1 MVSLGVNAAVIA
13 LMFVISSSIQYI
25 SFVAS
30 AVAIFI
36 ALIVI
41 KRQIIDMAPTHTL
54 RFVHNKLRRKVNHL
68 ILANNKLKE
77 HVDDLEQ
84 QIPYLQECENKL
96 AAITKKQNKTVDQL
110 VDLVRENATLLDKM
124 TKAIKAN
131 ATMSLVDLAL
141 DSDRDESSLFSE
153 REIESLLMRLGR
165 VDGIEVNEKVLR
177 EKLKEDNSLQGV
189 LAMLNHAS
197 KYAEKQNKKG
207 GTVEIV
213 REDAPVFTF
222 RVMESK

>member
-1 MVSLGVNAAVIA
+1 MIV
-13 LMFVISSSIQYI
+13 LMYIISSSIKYI
-25 SFVAS
+25 SFAAS
-30 AVAIFI
+30 AVAIFV
-36 ALIVI
+36 ALIVV

-54 RFVHNKLRRKVNHL
+54 RFVHNKLRRKVHHL
-68 ILANNKLKE
+68 FLANNQLKE
-77 HVDDLEQ
+77 HVDDLEK
-84 QIPYLQECENKL
+84 QIENLQECESQL
-96 AAITKKQNKTVDQL
+96 SVISKKQNKNVDQL

-124 TKAIKAN
+124 TRAIKAN

-153 REIESLLMRLGR
+153 REIESLLVRLGH

-177 EKLKEDNSLQGV
+177 AKLKEDNSLQGV

-207 GTVEIV
+207 GTAKIE

-222 RVMESK
+222 QVMDAK